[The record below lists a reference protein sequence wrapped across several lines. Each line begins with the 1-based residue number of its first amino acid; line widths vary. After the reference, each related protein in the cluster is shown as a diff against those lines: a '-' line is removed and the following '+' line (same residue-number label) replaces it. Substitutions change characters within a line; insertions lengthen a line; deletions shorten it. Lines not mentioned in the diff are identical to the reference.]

1 MIFSKTKYILF
12 FLKKR
17 NPLELIF
24 RSVPF
29 QSVGTTNFVK
39 SHISRYTMSET
50 ALYLREAKDISVLGF
65 KIHMAVC
72 YGLLHIMNCTLAM
85 LGTWR

>member
-1 MIFSKTKYILF
+1 
-12 FLKKR
+12 
-17 NPLELIF
+17 
-24 RSVPF
+24 
-29 QSVGTTNFVK
+29 
-39 SHISRYTMSET
+39 MSET